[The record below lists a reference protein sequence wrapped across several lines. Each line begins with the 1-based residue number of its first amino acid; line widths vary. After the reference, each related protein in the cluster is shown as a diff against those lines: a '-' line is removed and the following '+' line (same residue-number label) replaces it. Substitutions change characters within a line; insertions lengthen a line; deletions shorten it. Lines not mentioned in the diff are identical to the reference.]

1 MKCWYGEMKIN
12 SMKEMVY
19 KYDKNLISQKRE
31 ILAEGTQGDYKYIVL
46 SHSIYPAVYIALP
59 DTVGERLIYG
69 GYTNAKEQLN
79 RAAPVH
85 GGWEYV
91 SETLCTNDRGYQFR
105 RGWFVGWTYNTED
118 DYIAG
123 EPFSNHKDGKK
134 WTTAEL
140 IEAAKA
146 AIKEFIAQ
154 EE

>member
-1 MKCWYGEMKIN
+1 
-12 SMKEMVY
+12 MKEMVY
-19 KYDKNLISQKRE
+19 RYDENRISQKRE
-31 ILAEGTQGDYKYIVL
+31 ILAEGTYCQYKYIVM
-46 SHSIYPAVYIALP
+46 SHSIYPAVYIDLP

-69 GYTNAKEQLN
+69 GYTNAVKQLN
-79 RAAPVH
+79 RDVPVH

-105 RGWFVGWTYNTED
+105 RGWFVGWTYNTAD

-123 EPFSNHKDGKK
+123 ELFSYRKGEKR

-140 IEAAKA
+140 IEEAKA
-146 AIKEFIAQ
+146 AIKKLIAQ

>member
-19 KYDKNLISQKRE
+19 RYDENLISQKRE
-31 ILAEGTQGDYKYIVL
+31 VLAEGTQGDYKYIVL
-46 SHSIYPAVYIALP
+46 SHSIYPAVYIDLPLRVGYKCLCSDIDTIVAL
-59 DTVGERLIYG
+59 D
-69 GYTNAKEQLN
+69 
-79 RAAPVH
+79 RAIEVH
-85 GGWEYV
+85 GGW
-91 SETLCTNDRGYQFR
+91 GYACDCLDTGEKWVRCGFY
-105 RGWFVGWTYNTED
+105 VGWIYNTED

-140 IEAAKA
+140 IEEAKT
-146 AIKEFIAQ
+146 AILKLIGQ